1 MLSVVEQK
9 PGLLAGCRGAVLG
22 VSGENG
28 VGFQAAKALRAFGA
42 EVAITCRPTRRDSV
56 ARLATE
62 LGCSFT
68 ELDATDEASFE
79 RAFEDI
85 ENSLGGLDFLVHT
98 LVHVPEGS
106 LRKPVYELSAG
117 EFSSVME
124 VGVRSLLVACK
135 LARPLLSRSAHPRV
149 VALVSAG
156 AQFVIP
162 NYHAVGISK
171 AALEAA
177 VRYLGH
183 ELGPQGI
190 LCNSLSFSIIATDA
204 AQRVIGQSESAQTH
218 GYLAKRSMT
227 RIPMEFAH
235 VTNTLGF
242 LVSPLCTNLTGETLS
257 VDGGFSRNYF

>member
-1 MLSVVEQK
+1 MAERK
-9 PGLLAGCRGAVLG
+9 PALLAGCRGAVLG

-28 VGFQAAKALRAFGA
+28 MGFQAAKALRAFGA
-42 EVAITCRPTRRDSV
+42 DVALTCRPARRDSV
-56 ARLATE
+56 ERLAVE
-62 LGCSFT
+62 LGCACS

-79 RAFEDI
+79 RAFENI
-85 ENSLGGLDFLVHT
+85 ESALGGLDFLVHT
-98 LVHVPEGS
+98 LVHVPEGV
-106 LRKPVYELSAG
+106 LQKPVYELSVD

-135 LARPLLSRSAHPRV
+135 FALPLLARSAHPRV
-149 VALVSAG
+149 VALISAG
-156 AQFVIP
+156 ADFAIP

-171 AALEAA
+171 AALAA
-177 VRYLGH
+177 TVRYLGH
-183 ELGPQGI
+183 ELGPQGV
-190 LCNSLSFSIIATDA
+190 LCNSLSFSMIATDA
-204 AQRVIGQSESAQTH
+204 AQRVIGRSESSQTH

-227 RIPMEFAH
+227 RIPLEFAH